1 MEHSNYF
8 HSDLNSRM
16 SMASEPKRNANA
28 ENHTLWKL
36 VLVLALAY
44 LVWSD
49 RLTIVFNPN
58 GGASES
64 GWSSR
69 PVANQSRAQ
78 ASLLPADAA
87 PAPAAKPR
95 APQPRQAF
103 SVQLPDGP
111 HNNVTLAMDPEFAAR
126 NQLELEEVR
135 VCRNKCAAYIEQY
148 AQLAIAEQQKFG
160 IPASITL
167 AQGLLESNAGE
178 SKLARN
184 TNNHFGIKCFS
195 RKCKRGHCKNFTDDS
210 HKDFF
215 VQYPNVWSSYRAH
228 SKFLKNASR
237 YAKLF
242 RLEPA
247 DYQGW
252 ARGLQK
258 AGYATDRKYG
268 DKLIA
273 IIENLNLDRYDRAE
287 MDE

>member
-1 MEHSNYF
+1 MAHSNYF

-28 ENHTLWKL
+28 ENNTLWKL

-69 PVANQSRAQ
+69 SVANQSHAQ
-78 ASLLPADAA
+78 ASMLNAAA
-87 PAPAAKPR
+87 PPPAAKPHVE
-95 APQPRQAF
+95 QPRRAF
-103 SVQLPDGP
+103 SIQLPDGP

-126 NQLELEEVR
+126 NRLEAEEVR
-135 VCRNKCAAYIEQY
+135 GCRNKCAAYIERY

-215 VQYPNVWSSYRAH
+215 VQYQNVWSSYRAH
-228 SKFLKNASR
+228 SKFLKNSSR

-242 RLEPA
+242 HLGPD
-247 DYQGW
+247 DYRGW

-273 IIENLNLDRYDRAE
+273 IIENLQLDRYDSAE
-287 MDE
+287 IAE